1 MEAGKQDKSDF
12 AYDGLYVF
20 HEQAAIEVAVQQP
33 VPNEQEDVDKQEQV
47 HSWLGRDHETVEVQ
61 QKEQQGAGKVE
72 EEEAVEVPEESI
84 VVRGYRVRVRCIRFV
99 MRSIIGYSC
108 GLDP

>member
-1 MEAGKQDKSDF
+1 
-12 AYDGLYVF
+12 
-20 HEQAAIEVAVQQP
+20 
-33 VPNEQEDVDKQEQV
+33 V

-72 EEEAVEVPEESI
+72 KEEAVEVPEESI
-84 VVRGYRVRVRCIRFV
+84 VVWGYRVRMQRVRFV
-99 MRSIIGYSC
+99 VHSIVEYSC

>member
-1 MEAGKQDKSDF
+1 MEAGEQDKSDF

-72 EEEAVEVPEESI
+72 EEEAVEVPEES
-84 VVRGYRVRVRCIRFV
+84 VVVWGYRVRMWCICFIV
-99 MRSIIGYSC
+99 RSIVGYLCS
-108 GLDP
+108 LDP

>member
-1 MEAGKQDKSDF
+1 MEAGEQDKSDF
-12 AYDGLYVF
+12 VYGGLYVF

-47 HSWLGRDHETVEVQ
+47 HSWLGRDHETAEVQ
-61 QKEQQGAGKVE
+61 QEEQQEAGKVE
-72 EEEAVEVPEESI
+72 EEEAVEVPEEST
-84 VVRGYRVRVRCIRFV
+84 VVWGYRVHVRRVRFV
-99 MRSIIGYSC
+99 MRSIVGYSC

>member
-72 EEEAVEVPEESI
+72 EEEAVEVPEES
-84 VVRGYRVRVRCIRFV
+84 VVVWGYRVRVQRVRFIV
-99 MRSIIGYSC
+99 RSIVGYSC

>member
-1 MEAGKQDKSDF
+1 MEAGEQDKSDF

-47 HSWLGRDHETVEVQ
+47 HSWLGRDHKTVEVQ
-61 QKEQQGAGKVE
+61 QKEQQGAGNVE
-72 EEEAVEVPEESI
+72 EEEAVEVPEESV
-84 VVRGYRVRVRCIRFV
+84 VVRGYRVHVRCVRFV
-99 MRSIIGYSC
+99 VRSIMEYLC

>member
-1 MEAGKQDKSDF
+1 MEAEEQDKSDF

-20 HEQAAIEVAVQQP
+20 HKQAAIEVAVQQP

-84 VVRGYRVRVRCIRFV
+84 IIWGYRVCVWRVHFV
-99 MRSIIGYSC
+99 VRSIVGYLC